1 MIRNLRTAAIA
12 AMIAFSALSIA
23 SAQDVTKADKQAFQ
37 DIIAGQIDAF
47 RANDGPRAFS
57 FAAPSIRSIFSTPD
71 IFMGMVK
78 NGYAPVYRP
87 QSVKF
92 GDVTNDLGAP
102 TQKVHLIGPNGRAW
116 TARYAMQKQDDGSW
130 KISAVT
136 LEKEDGLGA

>member
-1 MIRNLRTAAIA
+1 MIRNLKMLAAMFAIA
-12 AMIAFSALSIA
+12 VTTHAGAV
-23 SAQDVTKADKQAFQ
+23 AQDVSDADRQAFQ
-37 DIIAGQIDAF
+37 DIISSQIEAF
-47 RANDGPRAFS
+47 RADDGARAFS

-71 IFMGMVK
+71 IFMGMVR

-92 GDVTNDLGAP
+92 GDVTRELGAP
-102 TQKVHLIGPNGRAW
+102 TQKVHLIGPQGAAW

-136 LEKEDGLGA
+136 LEKEEGLGA